1 MVVVGSSAIG
11 VLGVVVEGFW
21 CLEAEAIERERE
33 KERESLLFSFY
44 SSETN
49 INKEKLIKNL
59 LGKVKKEIQF
69 LIK

>member
-1 MVVVGSSAIG
+1 MVVGSSAIG
-11 VLGVVVEGFW
+11 VLGVVVVEGFW